1 MCIATVYVD
10 AGNGREEVMR
20 DVISV
25 EPENDGILLT
35 SILGEEKLLQ
45 ASIRNIA
52 FLKHSV
58 VVEPRGQQL
67 TGEALSNRKTR
78 R

>member
-10 AGNGREEVMR
+10 DGKRREEVMR

-25 EPENDGILLT
+25 ESENDGILLT
-35 SILGEEKLLQ
+35 SILGEEKLLR
-45 ASIRNIA
+45 ARIRNID

-58 VVEPRGQQL
+58 IVESRGQQL
-67 TGEALSNRKTR
+67 TGEALSNRNTR
-78 R
+78 K

>member
-10 AGNGREEVMR
+10 DGNGIEEVMR

-45 ASIRNIA
+45 ASIRNID

-58 VVEPRGQQL
+58 VVEPRGQQW
-67 TGEALSNRKTR
+67 TGEALSNRNTR

>member
-10 AGNGREEVMR
+10 ADNGREEVMR

-25 EPENDGILLT
+25 ESENDGILLT

-45 ASIRNIA
+45 ANIRNID

-67 TGEALSNRKTR
+67 TGEALSNRNTR